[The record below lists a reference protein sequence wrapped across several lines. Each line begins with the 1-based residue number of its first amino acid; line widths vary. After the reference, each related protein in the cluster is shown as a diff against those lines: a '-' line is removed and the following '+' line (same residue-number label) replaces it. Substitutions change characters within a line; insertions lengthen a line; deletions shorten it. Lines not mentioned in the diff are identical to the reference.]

1 MFVEKLAETL
11 VSLQVAVS
19 AAALHV
25 VGLVAMLFNFFSFV
39 TDISGQIS

>member
-11 VSLQVAVS
+11 VSLQVVVG

-25 VGLVAMLFNFFSFV
+25 VGLVARWLNFFSPSHTFP
-39 TDISGQIS
+39 DK